1 MAAATQADM
10 VLELLRAI
18 HQHRTYTPATL
29 SPFTE
34 KAYTE
39 AETIRRSWAEAEVA

>member
-1 MAAATQADM
+1 M
-10 VLELLRAI
+10 VLQLLKHLRD
-18 HQHRTYTPATL
+18 HKHYEPVRL